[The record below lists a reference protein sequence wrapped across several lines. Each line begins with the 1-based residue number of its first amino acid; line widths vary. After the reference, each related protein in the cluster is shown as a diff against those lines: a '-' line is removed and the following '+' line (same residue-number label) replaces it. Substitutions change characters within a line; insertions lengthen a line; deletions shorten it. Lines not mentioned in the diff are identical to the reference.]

1 MINTTQGAFGRPH
14 AFKSLLLA
22 SAVSAIIAAP
32 AQAQSQSRSQF
43 TLEEVIVTAQKRAE
57 SLQDVPISVLALSG
71 DRMRDAGIQR
81 VEDLSKYVPNFQMT
95 ETTTGNQIFIRGV
108 GSGLN
113 RGFEQSVGMFIDG
126 VYAGRSQ
133 QFRNP
138 FMDIAM
144 VEVLRGPQGTLFGKN
159 TVAGAINIR
168 TQEPTDEFEAEVRA
182 TYEMEY
188 GDPELEGFFSGPITD
203 NLSGRIAA
211 RYREAEGFIDNRFLD
226 EDEPQRDEQAI
237 RGSLMW
243 TPTDDLELLLKAE
256 TGSFDAEGQSSQVTN
271 ANGVFDFS
279 SLGITQFLPDL
290 LDPSEDGKLDF
301 NKAADSHSREATDTD
316 TDNVVLTVNWDVS
329 DFTVTSITGYS
340 SYSFDQLA
348 DGDVTNLRFIQQD
361 TAQDFDQ
368 YSQEIRLASP
378 LGEQFEY
385 IVGAYYQ
392 YQELENT
399 GSIDFDPTAIGV
411 TILPPTAV
419 GSYSDFDQ
427 EAETFALF
435 GQATYHFNDAWH
447 LTVGL
452 RWNNED
458 KEATQDYFVTDLFGK
473 TPTSNPV
480 NKVIAE
486 TVQGSVDHYYDEDRS
501 RSNTSPSV
509 TLTWDYDDDTML
521 YARYAKG
528 FKSGGFNEAE
538 VTGDLDRFLF
548 DDEEA
553 DSLEIGSKLTLLDGA
568 ATLNTALFYTEY
580 TDRQVSAFEDVSFVV
595 GNAAESTSQGL
606 EMDGR
611 WRVTEHLSL
620 SASLAY
626 LDSEFD
632 DFKNASCQAEDA
644 AVDPGCTQD
653 LSGETTQYA
662 PEWSGSLGIRY
673 ARPITDSL
681 EFIGQADANYTDEYY
696 HAQDL
701 DPEEVT
707 DSYTEYNA
715 RLAVAQMDGRW
726 EVALIG
732 KNLTDET
739 TNIYGNDIPSF
750 TGAHFSFVA
759 PPRTVAIQG
768 ILRF

>member
-1 MINTTQGAFGRPH
+1 MINNRQGACGHPNT
-14 AFKSLLLA
+14 FKSLLLA
-22 SAVSAIIAAP
+22 SAVSAIITAP
-32 AQAQSQSRSQF
+32 AQAQTQF
-43 TLEEVIVTAQKRAE
+43 MLEEVIVTAQKRAE

-71 DRMRDAGIQR
+71 QRMRDAGIQR

-133 QFRNP
+133 QFRSP
-138 FMDIAM
+138 FMDIDM

-168 TQEPTDEFEAEVRA
+168 TQKPTDEFAAEVRA

-188 GDPELEGFFSGPITD
+188 GDPEVEGFVSGPLTD
-203 NLSGRIAA
+203 DLSGRIAA
-211 RYREAEGFIDNRFLD
+211 RYRETEGFIDNRFLD
-226 EDEPQRDEQAI
+226 EDEPQREEQAI
-237 RGSLMW
+237 RGSLLW
-243 TPTDDLELLLKAE
+243 TPTDELELLLKVE
-256 TGSFDAEGQSSQVTN
+256 SGSFDVEGRTSQVTN
-271 ANGVFDFS
+271 LDGVFEFA

-290 LDPSEDGKLDF
+290 VDPSEDGKL
-301 NKAADSHSREATDTD
+301 NYKKAADSHSREATDTD
-316 TDNVVLTVNWDVS
+316 TDNAALTVNWDIG

-340 SYSFDQLA
+340 SYSFDELVDA
-348 DGDVTNLRFIQQD
+348 DFTNLRFIQQD

-368 YSQEIRLASP
+368 YSQEIRLVSP

-399 GSIDFDPTAIGV
+399 GRIDFDPTAIGV
-411 TILPPTAV
+411 NVLPPTAV
-419 GSYSDFDQ
+419 GTYSDFDQ

-435 GQATYHFNDAWH
+435 GQATYHFNDEWH

-458 KEATQDYFVTDLFGK
+458 KEATQDYFVTDLFGS

-480 NKVIAE
+480 NKIIAE
-486 TVQGSVDHYYDEDRS
+486 TVQGSVDHKYDEDRS

-509 TLTWDYDDDTML
+509 TLTWDYDDNTML

-538 VTGDLDRFLF
+538 VTGDIDRFLF

-568 ATLNTALFYTEY
+568 ATLNTAVFYTEY

-595 GNAAESTSQGL
+595 GNAAESTSQGV

-611 WRVTEHLSL
+611 WRVTENLTF

-632 DFKNASCQAEDA
+632 EFKNASCQAEDA
-644 AVDPGCTQD
+644 AADPGCTQD

-662 PEWSGSLGIRY
+662 PEWSGSLSVRY
-673 ARPITDSL
+673 TRPITDNL
-681 EFIGQADANYTDEYY
+681 EFVGQADANYTDDYY

-715 RLAVAQMDGRW
+715 RLAVAQMDGKW